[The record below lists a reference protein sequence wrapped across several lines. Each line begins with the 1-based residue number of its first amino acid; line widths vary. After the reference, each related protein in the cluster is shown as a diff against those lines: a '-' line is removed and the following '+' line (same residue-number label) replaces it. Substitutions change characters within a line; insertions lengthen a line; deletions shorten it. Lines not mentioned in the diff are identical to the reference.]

1 MSAISTL
8 SSIIYQTVYR
18 RAEELGY
25 ASLSDVR
32 NYQSDLAP
40 EHKFVIYVGISPGN
54 EVALSISISDKDL
67 MFMDPKVLLSDL
79 DDQIEAFLVAHA
91 PKIEKGEW
99 DLV

>member
-1 MSAISTL
+1 MSTISTL

-25 ASLSDVR
+25 ASLPDVR
-32 NYQSDLAP
+32 NYQSHISP
-40 EHKFVIYVGISPGN
+40 EHKFVIYVGISPGV
-54 EVALSISISDKDL
+54 EVSCAISVSDKDL
-67 MFMDPKVLLSDL
+67 MFFDPKVLLQDI
-79 DDQIEAFLVAHA
+79 DAQIETFLVEHA